1 MMTKHH
7 LHLNLVKTK
16 HLSYLS
22 LFTSGGTLICCA
34 LPALLVG
41 LGLFLTSL
49 NGFATPSYK
58 VTVNGMVCSFCAQGI
73 EKKMKALS
81 ETKDVYVGLKNRL
94 VVVEVKEGLTLSQDV
109 IRKIIKDAGYEVKS
123 IEVSEHPIEHIK
135 SGADK

>member
-1 MMTKHH
+1 M
-7 LHLNLVKTK
+7 K
-16 HLSYLS
+16 HL
-22 LFTSGGTLICCA
+22 
-34 LPALLVG
+34 LLVVS
-41 LGLFLTSL
+41 LGLSLTSL
-49 NGFATPSYK
+49 SSLATPSYK

-73 EKKMKALS
+73 EKKMKALN

-94 VVVEVKEGLTLSQDV
+94 VVVEVKDGLTLSQDV

>member
-1 MMTKHH
+1 M
-7 LHLNLVKTK
+7 K
-16 HLSYLS
+16 HL
-22 LFTSGGTLICCA
+22 
-34 LPALLVG
+34 LLVVS
-41 LGLFLTSL
+41 LGLSLTSL
-49 NGFATPSYK
+49 SSFATPSYK

-109 IRKIIKDAGYEVKS
+109 INKIIKDAGYGVQS

-135 SGADK
+135 SGMDK

>member
-1 MMTKHH
+1 M
-7 LHLNLVKTK
+7 K
-16 HLSYLS
+16 HL
-22 LFTSGGTLICCA
+22 
-34 LPALLVG
+34 LLVVG

-58 VTVNGMVCSFCAQGI
+58 VTMNGMVCSFCAQGI

-94 VVVEVKEGLTLSQDV
+94 VVVEVKDGLTLSQDV
-109 IRKIIKDAGYEVKS
+109 IRKIIKDVGYEVKS
-123 IEVSEHPIEHIK
+123 IEVSEHPIDHIK

>member
-1 MMTKHH
+1 M
-7 LHLNLVKTK
+7 K
-16 HLSYLS
+16 HL
-22 LFTSGGTLICCA
+22 
-34 LPALLVG
+34 LLVVS
-41 LGLFLTSL
+41 LGLSLTSL
-49 NGFATPSYK
+49 SSLATPSYK

-94 VVVEVKEGLTLSQDV
+94 VVVEVKEGLTLSQDS

-135 SGADK
+135 SGMDK

>member
-1 MMTKHH
+1 M
-7 LHLNLVKTK
+7 K
-16 HLSYLS
+16 HL
-22 LFTSGGTLICCA
+22 
-34 LPALLVG
+34 LLVVS
-41 LGLFLTSL
+41 LGLSLTSL
-49 NGFATPSYK
+49 SSLATPSYK

-109 IRKIIKDAGYEVKS
+109 IRKVIKDAGYGVKS

-135 SGADK
+135 LGMDK